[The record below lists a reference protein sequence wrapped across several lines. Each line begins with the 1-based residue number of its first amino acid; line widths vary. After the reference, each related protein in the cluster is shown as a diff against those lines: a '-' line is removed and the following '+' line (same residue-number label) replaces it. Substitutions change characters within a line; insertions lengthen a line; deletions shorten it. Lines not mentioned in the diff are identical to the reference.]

1 MTDAKNVRQQ
11 GDERCEGTTWQ
22 DLLDQEKVEVP
33 AYLRENTNPYMGD
46 EDIPVERWITREYH
60 LQEKEKLWPKVWQMV
75 CREDDIPEV
84 GDNHVYNIIDDSVII
99 VRSAENEIKGFINS
113 CLHRGRLLRDE
124 DGHVPELKCPF
135 HGATW
140 ALNGE
145 FKGIPCAWDFKH
157 LDEQDMNLPEVQ
169 VDTWGGFVF
178 INFDKDCVSLAEFLN
193 PLPDHFSRFPL
204 HDYYKGAH
212 VQRVVQCNWKV
223 GAEAFMESFHTVAT
237 HREIMTFTGD
247 ANSQYDTFG
256 DNVSRSVTPMGVPS
270 PHMPEVTNED
280 TMRDILELSGR
291 MATDSAEGH
300 SMPEGISAREYIAE
314 TNRQIFS
321 ELIGE
326 PLEDATMA
334 ELEDAILY
342 MAFPNFQIWTG
353 YHGNIV
359 YRFLPNGD
367 DHSSCIFETM
377 ILMRYPKGT
386 QKPESCSKTILRPD
400 QSFADAKELGGLG
413 PVFDQDDSNMPAVQ
427 RGMMASKRGK
437 GKVSLGSYQES
448 RIRHLHQTIE
458 KYLNA

>member
-1 MTDAKNVRQQ
+1 MSELIKVKQQ
-11 GDERCEGTTWQ
+11 GDERCEGTTYQ
-22 DLLDQEKVEVP
+22 DLLDREEVEVP

-46 EDIPVERWITREYH
+46 EDVDVARWVSRDFH
-60 LQEKEKLWPKVWQMV
+60 DQEKAKLWPKVWQMA
-75 CREDDIPEV
+75 CREEDIPEA
-84 GDNHVYNIIDDSVII
+84 GDHHIYEVINQSVII
-99 VRSAENEIKGFINS
+99 TRTADNSIKGYINS

-124 DGHVPELKCPF
+124 DGHVKEFVCPF

-140 ALNGE
+140 DLDGK
-145 FKGIPCAWDFKH
+145 FQGIPCKWDFKH
-157 LDEQDMNLPEVQ
+157 LDQQDMNLPQVK

-178 INFDKDCVSLAEFLN
+178 INFDENSESLQEFLK
-193 PLPDHFSRFPL
+193 PLPEHFSRFPL

-256 DNVSRSVTPMGVPS
+256 DHVSRSVTPMGVPS
-270 PHMPEVTNED
+270 PHMPEVTEAE

-300 SMPEGISAREYIAE
+300 DMPEGLTARKYVAE
-314 TNRQIFS
+314 TNREMFS
-321 ELIGE
+321 EIIGE
-326 PLEDATMA
+326 SLDDATVS

-342 MAFPNFQIWTG
+342 SAFPNTQIWIG

-367 DHSSCIFETM
+367 DQNSCIFETM
-377 ILMRYPKGT
+377 LLMRYPKGT
-386 QKPESCSKTILRPD
+386 KRPDSATKTILRPD
-400 QSFADAKELGGLG
+400 QSFTEAPELGGLG

-427 RGMMASKRGK
+427 KGMLASKK
-437 GKVSLGSYQES
+437 GKVSLASYQES
-448 RIRHLHQTIE
+448 RIRHMHQTID
-458 KYLNA
+458 KYLNR